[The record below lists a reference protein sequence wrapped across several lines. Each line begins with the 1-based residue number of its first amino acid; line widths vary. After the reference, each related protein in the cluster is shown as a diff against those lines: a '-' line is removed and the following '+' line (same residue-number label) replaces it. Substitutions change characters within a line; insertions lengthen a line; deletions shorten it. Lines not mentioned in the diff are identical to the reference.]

1 MTMLEGKLNGEP
13 IGLENFVD
21 KQSERIHKHL
31 QFLRDEKVIT
41 SKDVALQW
49 IIDIGVDYDGQ
60 RTVASL
66 MNQIDEFMAYA
77 IIALEKPE

>member
-1 MTMLEGKLNGEP
+1 MEEITDSKVIEKWVE
-13 IGLENFVD
+13 EFVD
-21 KQSERIHKHL
+21 KQNERVQKHL
-31 QFLRDEKVIT
+31 EFLREEKVIT

>member
-1 MTMLEGKLNGEP
+1 MAMLEGKLNGEP

-49 IIDIGVDYDGQ
+49 IVDIGIDYDNC
-60 RTVASL
+60 RSEKEL
-66 MNQIDEFMAYA
+66 MDQIDEFMAYA